1 MIEENRLCTQYLSNQ
16 IAFKIIE
23 EESDLDKSGKVENSI
38 GARNSEAISNLY
50 INEESNW
57 SDNDL
62 NEFQLEMFFNN
73 QIPTTI
79 LDQKSVLEKENKKNL
94 LGQVFT
100 PHILARFMVSLFKPD
115 LKPGHKIL
123 DPCIGPNTFLSYL
136 DDIDPSMEITGVELD
151 KSLITEI
158 TKAFYSKPNRKLTL
172 DNFFNISLTEK
183 FDIIVQNPPY
193 VRQELMMNGENSKSI
208 ALNSLPPLLKTI
220 PAKSNLYVYFLMK
233 SIFHLNDNGRLIAVI
248 YDSWLY
254 SDFGKVLKEA
264 FVSFGSIEGIYHF
277 KKNAFPDAE
286 VGATVI
292 DFKRIVNPKA
302 KSKLIKF
309 YSLKTIDEVSSY
321 GSKIKLPCKQIPVQE
336 FFTYRFNEET
346 VIDFKNGLFKP
357 IEKIS
362 SQPLQRGV
370 SSIANKF
377 FIQKEKIFE
386 ESIPFVKDVTSI
398 TSFNVKN
405 ELFYLLS
412 LNGHIS
418 EKTQKHLE
426 NAKKAI
432 LAEGEK
438 FKALKEQIEHNPNWY
453 KVQLKKPGN
462 LLFNY
467 YLRKNIDFLLN
478 EELYYSSDNFYI
490 LNVDKRLL
498 ANFAILNSSFTRIS
512 VLLHSRNQ
520 GNGLRKIQLY
530 EFKDIPV
537 IDTNKLSN
545 ETIAQLEI
553 AAEKLK
559 SIGRFSE
566 GKEAMI
572 NEIDEILIKEYNL
585 QSKIQITTT
594 QLYNNIQNI
603 FSIN

>member
-1 MIEENRLCTQYLSNQ
+1 MIATTTKDYSNKAIDWSNNILNDQ
-16 IAFKIIE
+16 QLELFFLNTELKLE
-23 EESDLDKSGKVENSI
+23 KTNSI
-38 GARNSEAISNLY
+38 L
-50 INEESNW
+50 
-57 SDNDL
+57 
-62 NEFQLEMFFNN
+62 
-73 QIPTTI
+73 
-79 LDQKSVLEKENKKNL
+79 KKENKKNL
-94 LGQVFT
+94 MGQVFT
-100 PHILARFMVSLFKPD
+100 PHLLAKFMVSLFKSD
-115 LKPGHKIL
+115 LKENNKIL

-136 DDIDPSMEITGVELD
+136 DDINSSIQITGVELD
-151 KSLITEI
+151 ESLISENI
-158 TKAFYSKPNRKLTL
+158 KEFYKKPNRQLIL
-172 DNFFNISLTEK
+172 DSFFNLPLANK
-183 FDIIVQNPPY
+183 FDFIVQNPPY
-193 VRQELMMNGENSKSI
+193 VRQELMMDGENSKLLALKSLSSI
-208 ALNSLPPLLKTI
+208 SQII
-220 PAKSNLYVYFLMK
+220 PAKSNLYVYFLLK
-233 SIFHLNDNGRLIAVI
+233 SIFHLADHGRMIAVI

-264 FVSFGSIEGIYHF
+264 FVRFGSIEGIYHF

-286 VGATVI
+286 VGATII
-292 DFKRIVNPKA
+292 DFKKIINPKE
-302 KSKLIKF
+302 KSKLIKL
-309 YSLKTIDEVSSY
+309 YSLKTIDEVSFY
-321 GSKIKLPCKQIPVQE
+321 GSKIKLPYKQIPVQE

-357 IEKIS
+357 IEKIN
-362 SQPLQRGV
+362 SQPIQRGI

-377 FIQKEKIFE
+377 FIQQQKTFE

-398 TSFNVKN
+398 TSFNIKN
-405 ELFYLLS
+405 ELFYLLA

-418 EKTQKHLE
+418 EKTKKHLDI
-426 NAKKAI
+426 AKKKI

-478 EELYYSSDNFYI
+478 EELHYSSDNFYI
-490 LNVDKRLL
+490 LNVDKHLL

-537 IDTNKLSN
+537 IDSNKLSN

-553 AAEKLK
+553 AGEKLK
-559 SIGRFSE
+559 SVGRFSE
-566 GKEAMI
+566 GKEKMI
-572 NEIDEILIKEYNL
+572 NEIDEIIIKEYNL

-594 QLYNNIQNI
+594 QLYNDIKNI

>member
-1 MIEENRLCTQYLSNQ
+1 MIATTTKDTNNRL
-16 IAFKIIE
+16 I
-23 EESDLDKSGKVENSI
+23 D
-38 GARNSEAISNLY
+38 
-50 INEESNW
+50 W
-57 SDNDL
+57 SDNIL
-62 NEFQLEMFFNN
+62 NDQQLELFFLNTELELEKTN
-73 QIPTTI
+73 SI
-79 LDQKSVLEKENKKNL
+79 LKKENKKNL
-94 LGQVFT
+94 MGQVFT
-100 PHILARFMVSLFKPD
+100 PHLLAKFMVSLFQSD
-115 LKPGHKIL
+115 LKENNKIL

-136 DDIDPSMEITGVELD
+136 DDINSSTQITGVELD
-151 KSLITEI
+151 ESLISENI
-158 TKAFYSKPNRKLTL
+158 REFYKKPNRQLIL
-172 DNFFNISLTEK
+172 DSFFNLPLANK
-183 FDIIVQNPPY
+183 FDFIVQNPPY
-193 VRQELMMNGENSKSI
+193 VRQELMMDGENSKLL
-208 ALNSLPPLLKTI
+208 ALKSLSSLSQII
-220 PAKSNLYVYFLMK
+220 PAKSNLYVYFLLK
-233 SIFHLNDNGRLIAVI
+233 SIFHLADHGRMIAVI

-264 FVSFGSIEGIYHF
+264 FVRFGSIEGIYHF

-292 DFKRIVNPKA
+292 DFKRIIKPKE
-302 KSKLIKF
+302 KNKLIKL
-309 YSLKTIDEVSSY
+309 YSLKTVDEVGFY
-321 GSKIKLPCKQIPVQE
+321 GSKIKLPFKQIPVQE

-357 IEKIS
+357 IEKIN
-362 SQPLQRGV
+362 SQPIQRGI

-377 FIQKEKIFE
+377 FIQQQKTFE

-398 TSFNVKN
+398 TSFNIKS
-405 ELFYLLS
+405 ELFYLLA

-418 EKTQKHLE
+418 EKTQKHLD
-426 NAKKAI
+426 NAKKEI

-478 EELYYSSDNFYI
+478 EELHYSSDNFYI
-490 LNVDKRLL
+490 LNVEKHLL
-498 ANFAILNSSFTRIS
+498 ANFAILNSSFTRIA

-537 IDTNKLSN
+537 IDSNKLSS

-553 AAEKLK
+553 AGEKLK
-559 SIGRFSE
+559 SVGRFSE
-566 GKEAMI
+566 GKEKMI

-594 QLYNNIQNI
+594 QLYNDIQNI
-603 FSIN
+603 FSII

>member
-1 MIEENRLCTQYLSNQ
+1 MIATTTKDNDTML
-16 IAFKIIE
+16 I
-23 EESDLDKSGKVENSI
+23 D
-38 GARNSEAISNLY
+38 
-50 INEESNW
+50 W
-57 SDNDL
+57 SDNVL
-62 NEFQLEMFFNN
+62 NDQQLELFFLNTELELEKTN
-73 QIPTTI
+73 SI
-79 LDQKSVLEKENKKNL
+79 LKKENKKNL
-94 LGQVFT
+94 MGQVFT
-100 PHILARFMVSLFKPD
+100 PHLLAKFMVSLFQSD
-115 LKPGHKIL
+115 LKENNKIL

-136 DDIDPSMEITGVELD
+136 DDINSSIQITGVELD
-151 KSLITEI
+151 ESLISENI
-158 TKAFYSKPNRKLTL
+158 KEFYKKPNRQLIL
-172 DNFFNISLTEK
+172 DSFFNLPLANK
-183 FDIIVQNPPY
+183 FDFIVQNPPY
-193 VRQELMMNGENSKSI
+193 VRQELMMNGENSKLL
-208 ALNSLPPLLKTI
+208 ALKSLSSLSQII
-220 PAKSNLYVYFLMK
+220 PAKSNLYVYFLLK
-233 SIFHLNDNGRLIAVI
+233 SFFHLADHGRMIAVI

-254 SDFGKVLKEA
+254 SDFGKVLKDA
-264 FVSFGSIEGIYHF
+264 FVRFGSIEGIYHF

-292 DFKRIVNPKA
+292 DFKRIINPKE
-302 KSKLIKF
+302 KNKLIKL
-309 YSLKTIDEVSSY
+309 YSLKTVDEVGFY
-321 GSKIKLPCKQIPVQE
+321 GSKIKLPFKQIPVQE
-336 FFTYRFNEET
+336 FFTYRFSEET
-346 VIDFKNGLFKP
+346 VIDFKIGLFKP
-357 IEKIS
+357 IEKIN
-362 SQPLQRGV
+362 SQPIQRGI

-377 FIQKEKIFE
+377 FIQQQKTFE

-398 TSFNVKN
+398 TFFNIKN
-405 ELFYLLS
+405 ELFYLLA

-418 EKTQKHLE
+418 EKTQKHLD
-426 NAKKAI
+426 NAKKEI

-478 EELYYSSDNFYI
+478 EELHYSSDNFYI
-490 LNVDKRLL
+490 LNVEKHLL

-537 IDTNKLSN
+537 VDSNKLSN

-559 SIGRFSE
+559 SVSRFSE
-566 GKEAMI
+566 GKEEMI

-594 QLYNNIQNI
+594 QLYNDIQNI

>member
-1 MIEENRLCTQYLSNQ
+1 MIVTTTKDYSDKVMDWANNILNDQQLELFFLNTGLG
-16 IAFKIIE
+16 IE
-23 EESDLDKSGKVENSI
+23 KPNSI
-38 GARNSEAISNLY
+38 
-50 INEESNW
+50 
-57 SDNDL
+57 L
-62 NEFQLEMFFNN
+62 N
-73 QIPTTI
+73 
-79 LDQKSVLEKENKKNL
+79 KENKKNL

-100 PHILARFMVSLFKPD
+100 PHILAKFMVSLFKSD
-115 LKPGHKIL
+115 LKENNKIL

-136 DDIDPSMEITGVELD
+136 DDINSSIQITGVELD
-151 KSLITEI
+151 ESLISESI
-158 TKAFYSKPNRKLTL
+158 IEFYKKHDRQLIL
-172 DNFFNISLTEK
+172 DSFFNLPLANK
-183 FDIIVQNPPY
+183 FDFIVQNPPY
-193 VRQELMMNGENSKSI
+193 VRQELMMDGENSKLL
-208 ALNSLPPLLKTI
+208 ALKSLSSLSQII
-220 PAKSNLYVYFLMK
+220 PAKSNLYVYFLLK
-233 SIFHLNDNGRLIAVI
+233 SIFHLADHGRMIAVI

-264 FVSFGSIEGIYHF
+264 FVRFGSIEGIYHF

-292 DFKRIVNPKA
+292 DFKKIINLKE
-302 KSKLIKF
+302 KNKLIKL
-309 YSLKTIDEVSSY
+309 YSLKTIDEVGFY
-321 GSKIKLPCKQIPVQE
+321 GSKIKLPFKQIPVQE

-357 IEKIS
+357 IEKIN
-362 SQPLQRGV
+362 SQPIQRGI

-377 FIQKEKIFE
+377 FIQQEKTFE

-398 TSFNVKN
+398 TSFNIKN
-405 ELFYLLS
+405 ELFYLLA
-412 LNGHIS
+412 LNGYIS
-418 EKTQKHLE
+418 EKTKKHLD
-426 NAKKAI
+426 NAKKEI
-432 LAEGEK
+432 VEEGEK

-453 KVQLKKPGN
+453 KVRLKKPGN

-478 EELYYSSDNFYI
+478 EELHFSSDNFYI
-490 LNVDKRLL
+490 LNVEKHLL

-537 IDTNKLSN
+537 IDSNKLSN

-553 AAEKLK
+553 SAEKLK
-559 SIGRFSE
+559 SVARFSE
-566 GKEAMI
+566 GKKEMI
-572 NEIDEILIKEYNL
+572 NEIDEILIKEYNS
-585 QSKIQITTT
+585 QSKIQITTA
-594 QLYNNIQNI
+594 QLYNDIQNV

>member
-1 MIEENRLCTQYLSNQ
+1 MIATTTKDNDSR
-16 IAFKIIE
+16 II
-23 EESDLDKSGKVENSI
+23 DC
-38 GARNSEAISNLY
+38 
-50 INEESNW
+50 
-57 SDNDL
+57 SDNVL
-62 NEFQLEMFFNN
+62 NDQQMELFFLNTELE
-73 QIPTTI
+73 
-79 LDQKSVLEKENKKNL
+79 LEKTNPILKKGNKKNL
-94 LGQVFT
+94 MGQVFT
-100 PHILARFMVSLFKPD
+100 PHLLAKFMVSLFQSD
-115 LKPGHKIL
+115 LKENSKIL

-136 DDIDPSMEITGVELD
+136 DDINSSIQITGIELD
-151 KSLITEI
+151 ESLISENI
-158 TKAFYSKPNRKLTL
+158 KEFYKKPNRQLIL
-172 DNFFNISLTEK
+172 DSFFNLPLANK
-183 FDIIVQNPPY
+183 FDFIVQNPPY
-193 VRQELMMNGENSKSI
+193 VRQELMMTGENSKLL
-208 ALNSLPPLLKTI
+208 ALKSLSSLSQII
-220 PAKSNLYVYFLMK
+220 PAKSNLYVYFLLK
-233 SIFHLNDNGRLIAVI
+233 SIFHLADHGRMIAVI

-254 SDFGKVLKEA
+254 SDFGRVLKDA
-264 FVSFGSIEGIYHF
+264 FIRLGSIEGIYHF
-277 KKNAFPDAE
+277 KKNAFPDVE

-292 DFKRIVNPKA
+292 DFKRIINPKE
-302 KSKLIKF
+302 KNKLIKL
-309 YSLKTIDEVSSY
+309 YSLKTVDEVGFY
-321 GSKIKLPCKQIPVQE
+321 GSKIKLPFKQIPVQE
-336 FFTYRFNEET
+336 FFTYRFSEET
-346 VIDFKNGLFKP
+346 VIDFKIGLFKP
-357 IEKIS
+357 IEKIN
-362 SQPLQRGV
+362 SQPIQRGI

-377 FIQKEKIFE
+377 FIQQQKTFE

-405 ELFYLLS
+405 ELFYLLA

-418 EKTQKHLE
+418 EKTQKHLD
-426 NAKKAI
+426 NAKKEI

-490 LNVDKRLL
+490 LNVEKQLL

-530 EFKDIPV
+530 EFKEIPV
-537 IDTNKLSN
+537 IDSNKISN

-559 SIGRFSE
+559 SVNRFSE
-566 GKEAMI
+566 GKEEMI

-594 QLYNNIQNI
+594 QLYKDIQNI

>member
-1 MIEENRLCTQYLSNQ
+1 MITTTTKDNDTEL
-16 IAFKIIE
+16 
-23 EESDLDKSGKVENSI
+23 LD
-38 GARNSEAISNLY
+38 
-50 INEESNW
+50 W
-57 SDNDL
+57 SDNIL
-62 NEFQLEMFFNN
+62 NDQQLELFFLNTELELEKTN
-73 QIPTTI
+73 SI
-79 LDQKSVLEKENKKNL
+79 LKKENKKNL
-94 LGQVFT
+94 MGQVFT
-100 PHILARFMVSLFKPD
+100 PHLLAKFMVSLFQPD
-115 LKPGHKIL
+115 LKENSKIL

-136 DDIDPSMEITGVELD
+136 DNIDSSIQITGVELD
-151 KSLITEI
+151 ESLISENI
-158 TKAFYSKPNRKLTL
+158 KEFYKKANRQLIL
-172 DNFFNISLTEK
+172 DSFFNLPLANK
-183 FDIIVQNPPY
+183 FDFIVQNPPY
-193 VRQELMMNGENSKSI
+193 VRQELMMNGENSKLL
-208 ALNSLPPLLKTI
+208 ALKSLSSLSQII
-220 PAKSNLYVYFLMK
+220 PAKSNLYVYFLLK
-233 SIFHLNDNGRLIAVI
+233 SIFHLADHGRMIAVI

-264 FVSFGSIEGIYHF
+264 FLRLGSIEGIYHF

-292 DFKRIVNPKA
+292 DFKRIINTKE
-302 KSKLIKF
+302 KNKLIKL
-309 YSLKTIDEVSSY
+309 YSLKTVDEVGFY
-321 GSKIKLPCKQIPVQE
+321 GSKIKLPFKQIPVQE
-336 FFTYRFNEET
+336 FFTYRFSEET
-346 VIDFKNGLFKP
+346 VIDFKIGLFKP
-357 IEKIS
+357 IEKIN
-362 SQPLQRGV
+362 SQPIQRGI

-377 FIQKEKIFE
+377 FIQQQKTFE

-398 TSFNVKN
+398 TSFNIKN
-405 ELFYLLS
+405 ELFYLLA

-418 EKTQKHLE
+418 EKTQKHLD
-426 NAKKAI
+426 NAKKEI

-478 EELYYSSDNFYI
+478 EELHYSSDNFYI
-490 LNVDKRLL
+490 LNVEKHLL

-537 IDTNKLSN
+537 IDSNKLSN
-545 ETIAQLEI
+545 ETIAQLEV

-559 SIGRFSE
+559 SIDRFSE
-566 GKEAMI
+566 GKDEMI

-594 QLYNNIQNI
+594 QLYNDIRNI

>member
-1 MIEENRLCTQYLSNQ
+1 MITTTTKDNDTEL
-16 IAFKIIE
+16 
-23 EESDLDKSGKVENSI
+23 LD
-38 GARNSEAISNLY
+38 
-50 INEESNW
+50 W
-57 SDNDL
+57 SDNIL
-62 NEFQLEMFFNN
+62 NDQQLELFFLNTELELEKTN
-73 QIPTTI
+73 SI
-79 LDQKSVLEKENKKNL
+79 LKKENKKNL
-94 LGQVFT
+94 MGQVFT
-100 PHILARFMVSLFKPD
+100 PHLLAKFMVSLFQPD
-115 LKPGHKIL
+115 LKENSKIL

-136 DDIDPSMEITGVELD
+136 DNIDSSIQITGVELD
-151 KSLITEI
+151 ESLISENI
-158 TKAFYSKPNRKLTL
+158 KEFYKKANRQLIL
-172 DNFFNISLTEK
+172 DSFFNLPLANK
-183 FDIIVQNPPY
+183 FDFIVQNPPY
-193 VRQELMMNGENSKSI
+193 VRQELMMNGENSKLL
-208 ALNSLPPLLKTI
+208 ALKSLSSLSQII
-220 PAKSNLYVYFLMK
+220 PAKSNLYVYFLLK
-233 SIFHLNDNGRLIAVI
+233 SIFHLADHGRMIAVI

-254 SDFGKVLKEA
+254 SDFGKVLKQA
-264 FVSFGSIEGIYHF
+264 FLRLGSIEGIYHF

-292 DFKRIVNPKA
+292 DFKRIINTKE
-302 KSKLIKF
+302 KNKLIKL
-309 YSLKTIDEVSSY
+309 YSLKTVDEVGFY
-321 GSKIKLPCKQIPVQE
+321 GSKIKLPFKQIPVQE
-336 FFTYRFNEET
+336 FFTYRFSEET
-346 VIDFKNGLFKP
+346 VIDFKIGLFKP
-357 IEKIS
+357 IEKINS
-362 SQPLQRGV
+362 HPIQRGI

-377 FIQKEKIFE
+377 FIQQQKTFE

-398 TSFNVKN
+398 TSFNIKN
-405 ELFYLLS
+405 ELFYLLA

-418 EKTQKHLE
+418 EKTQKHLD
-426 NAKKAI
+426 NAKKEI

-478 EELYYSSDNFYI
+478 EELHYSSDNFYI
-490 LNVDKRLL
+490 LNVEKHLL

-537 IDTNKLSN
+537 IDSNKLSN
-545 ETIAQLEI
+545 ETIAQLEV

-559 SIGRFSE
+559 SIDRFSE
-566 GKEAMI
+566 GKDEMI

-594 QLYNNIQNI
+594 QLYNDIRNI

>member
-1 MIEENRLCTQYLSNQ
+1 MIVTTTNDYSDKVMDCANNILNDQQLELFFRNTELV
-16 IAFKIIE
+16 IE
-23 EESDLDKSGKVENSI
+23 KTNSI
-38 GARNSEAISNLY
+38 L
-50 INEESNW
+50 
-57 SDNDL
+57 
-62 NEFQLEMFFNN
+62 
-73 QIPTTI
+73 
-79 LDQKSVLEKENKKNL
+79 KKENKKNL

-100 PHILARFMVSLFKPD
+100 PPILAKFMVSLFKSD
-115 LKPGHKIL
+115 LKENNKIL

-136 DDIDPSMEITGVELD
+136 DDINSSIQITGVELD
-151 KSLITEI
+151 ESLISKNIIE
-158 TKAFYSKPNRKLTL
+158 FYKKNNRQLIL
-172 DNFFNISLTEK
+172 DSFFNLPLANK
-183 FDIIVQNPPY
+183 FDFIVQNPPY
-193 VRQELMMNGENSKSI
+193 VRQELMMDGENSKLL
-208 ALNSLPPLLKTI
+208 ALKSLSSLSQII
-220 PAKSNLYVYFLMK
+220 PAKSNLYVYFLLK
-233 SIFHLNDNGRLIAVI
+233 SIFHLADHGRMIAVI

-264 FVSFGSIEGIYHF
+264 FVRFGSIEGIYHF

-292 DFKRIVNPKA
+292 DFKKIINLKE
-302 KSKLIKF
+302 KNKLIKL
-309 YSLKTIDEVSSY
+309 YSLKTIDEVGFY
-321 GSKIKLPCKQIPVQE
+321 GSKIKLPFKQIPVQE

-357 IEKIS
+357 IEKIN
-362 SQPLQRGV
+362 SQPIQRGI

-377 FIQKEKIFE
+377 FIQQEKTFE

-398 TSFNVKN
+398 TSFNIKN
-405 ELFYLLS
+405 ELFYLLA
-412 LNGHIS
+412 LNGYIS
-418 EKTQKHLE
+418 EKTKKHLD
-426 NAKKAI
+426 NAKKEI
-432 LAEGEK
+432 VEEGEK

-453 KVQLKKPGN
+453 KVRLKKPGN

-478 EELYYSSDNFYI
+478 EELHFSSDNFYI
-490 LNVDKRLL
+490 LNVEKHLL

-537 IDTNKLSN
+537 IDSNKLSN

-553 AAEKLK
+553 SAEKLK
-559 SIGRFSE
+559 SVGRFSE
-566 GKEAMI
+566 EKEEMI

-585 QSKIQITTT
+585 
-594 QLYNNIQNI
+594 
-603 FSIN
+603 

>member
-1 MIEENRLCTQYLSNQ
+1 MIATTTKDNDITL
-16 IAFKIIE
+16 I
-23 EESDLDKSGKVENSI
+23 D
-38 GARNSEAISNLY
+38 
-50 INEESNW
+50 W
-57 SDNDL
+57 SDNVL
-62 NEFQLEMFFNN
+62 NDQQLELFFLNTELELEKTN
-73 QIPTTI
+73 SI
-79 LDQKSVLEKENKKNL
+79 LKKENKKNL
-94 LGQVFT
+94 MGQVFT
-100 PHILARFMVSLFKPD
+100 PHLLAKFMVSLFQSD
-115 LKPGHKIL
+115 LKENNKIL

-136 DDIDPSMEITGVELD
+136 DDINSSIQITGVELD
-151 KSLITEI
+151 ESLISENI
-158 TKAFYSKPNRKLTL
+158 KEFYKKPNRQLIL
-172 DNFFNISLTEK
+172 DSFFNLPLVNK
-183 FDIIVQNPPY
+183 FDFIVQNPPY
-193 VRQELMMNGENSKSI
+193 VRQELMMNGENSKLL
-208 ALNSLPPLLKTI
+208 ALKSLSSLSQII
-220 PAKSNLYVYFLMK
+220 PAKSNLYVYFLLK
-233 SIFHLNDNGRLIAVI
+233 SIFHLADHGRMIAVI

-254 SDFGKVLKEA
+254 SDFGKVLKDA
-264 FVSFGSIEGIYHF
+264 FVRFGSIEGIYHF

-292 DFKRIVNPKA
+292 DFKRIINPKE
-302 KSKLIKF
+302 KNKLIKL
-309 YSLKTIDEVSSY
+309 YSLKTVDEVGFY
-321 GSKIKLPCKQIPVQE
+321 GSKIKLPFKQIPVQE
-336 FFTYRFNEET
+336 FFTYRFSEET
-346 VIDFKNGLFKP
+346 VIDFKIDLFKP
-357 IEKIS
+357 IEKIN
-362 SQPLQRGV
+362 SQPIQRGI

-377 FIQKEKIFE
+377 FIQQQKTFE

-398 TSFNVKN
+398 TSFNIKN
-405 ELFYLLS
+405 ELFYLLA

-426 NAKKAI
+426 NAKKEI

-478 EELYYSSDNFYI
+478 EELHYSSDNFYI
-490 LNVDKRLL
+490 LNVEKHLL

-537 IDTNKLSN
+537 IDSNKLSN

-559 SIGRFSE
+559 SVSRFSE
-566 GKEAMI
+566 GKEEMI

-594 QLYNNIQNI
+594 QLYNDIQNI

>member
-1 MIEENRLCTQYLSNQ
+1 MIATTTKDNDSRL
-16 IAFKIIE
+16 I
-23 EESDLDKSGKVENSI
+23 D
-38 GARNSEAISNLY
+38 
-50 INEESNW
+50 W
-57 SDNDL
+57 SDNIL
-62 NEFQLEMFFNN
+62 NDQQLELFFLNKE
-73 QIPTTI
+73 
-79 LDQKSVLEKENKKNL
+79 LELEKTNSILKKKNKKNL
-94 LGQVFT
+94 MGQVFT
-100 PHILARFMVSLFKPD
+100 PHLLAKFMVSLFQSD
-115 LKPGHKIL
+115 LKENNKIL

-136 DDIDPSMEITGVELD
+136 DDINSSIQITGVELD
-151 KSLITEI
+151 ESLISEKI
-158 TKAFYSKPNRKLTL
+158 KEFYKKPNRQLIL
-172 DNFFNISLTEK
+172 DSFFNLPLANK
-183 FDIIVQNPPY
+183 FDFIVQNPPY
-193 VRQELMMNGENSKSI
+193 VRQELMMDGENSKLL
-208 ALNSLPPLLKTI
+208 ALKSLSSLSQII
-220 PAKSNLYVYFLMK
+220 PAKSNLYVYFLLK
-233 SIFHLNDNGRLIAVI
+233 SIFHLADHGRMIAVI

-264 FVSFGSIEGIYHF
+264 FVRFGSIEGIYHF

-292 DFKRIVNPKA
+292 DFKRIINLKE
-302 KSKLIKF
+302 KNKLIKL
-309 YSLKTIDEVSSY
+309 YSLKTIDEVGFY
-321 GSKIKLPCKQIPVQE
+321 GSKIKLPFKQIPVQE

-357 IEKIS
+357 IEKIN
-362 SQPLQRGV
+362 SQPIQRGI

-377 FIQKEKIFE
+377 FIQQQKTFE

-398 TSFNVKN
+398 TSFNIKS
-405 ELFYLLS
+405 ELFYLLA

-418 EKTQKHLE
+418 EKTKKHLDY
-426 NAKKAI
+426 AKKEI

-478 EELYYSSDNFYI
+478 EELHYSSDNFYI
-490 LNVDKRLL
+490 LNVEKDLL

-537 IDTNKLSN
+537 IDSNKLSN

-559 SIGRFSE
+559 SVSRFSE
-566 GKEAMI
+566 GKEKMI

-585 QSKIQITTT
+585 QSKIQITTE
-594 QLYNNIQNI
+594 QLYSDIQNI

>member
-1 MIEENRLCTQYLSNQ
+1 MIATTTRDNDSR
-16 IAFKIIE
+16 II
-23 EESDLDKSGKVENSI
+23 D
-38 GARNSEAISNLY
+38 
-50 INEESNW
+50 W
-57 SDNDL
+57 SDNIL
-62 NEFQLEMFFNN
+62 NDQQLELFFLNTELELEKTN
-73 QIPTTI
+73 SI
-79 LDQKSVLEKENKKNL
+79 LKKENKKNL
-94 LGQVFT
+94 MGQVFT
-100 PHILARFMVSLFKPD
+100 PHLLAKFMVSLFQSG
-115 LKPGHKIL
+115 LKENNKIL

-136 DDIDPSMEITGVELD
+136 DNINSSIQITGVELD
-151 KSLITEI
+151 ESLISENI
-158 TKAFYSKPNRKLTL
+158 KEFYRKPNRQLIL
-172 DNFFNISLTEK
+172 DSFFNLPLANK
-183 FDIIVQNPPY
+183 FDFIVQNPPY
-193 VRQELMMNGENSKSI
+193 VRQELMMDGENSKLL
-208 ALNSLPPLLKTI
+208 ALKSLSSLSQII
-220 PAKSNLYVYFLMK
+220 PAKSNLYVYFLLK
-233 SIFHLNDNGRLIAVI
+233 SIFHLADHGRMIAVI

-254 SDFGKVLKEA
+254 SDFGKVLKDA
-264 FVSFGSIEGIYHF
+264 FVRFGSIEGIYHF

-292 DFKRIVNPKA
+292 DFKRIINPKE
-302 KSKLIKF
+302 KNKLIKL
-309 YSLKTIDEVSSY
+309 YSLKTVDEVGFY
-321 GSKIKLPCKQIPVQE
+321 GSKIKLPFKQIPVQE

-346 VIDFKNGLFKP
+346 VIDFKIGLFKP
-357 IEKIS
+357 IEKIN
-362 SQPLQRGV
+362 SQPIQRGI

-377 FIQKEKIFE
+377 FIQQQKIFE

-398 TSFNVKN
+398 TSFNIKN
-405 ELFYLLS
+405 ELFYLLA
-412 LNGHIS
+412 LNRHIS
-418 EKTQKHLE
+418 EKTQKHLD
-426 NAKKAI
+426 NAKKEI

-438 FKALKEQIEHNPNWY
+438 FKAVKQQIEHNPNWY

-478 EELYYSSDNFYI
+478 EELHYSSDNFYI
-490 LNVDKRLL
+490 LNVEKHLL

-537 IDTNKLSN
+537 IDSNKLSN
-545 ETIAQLEI
+545 ETIAKLEI

-559 SIGRFSE
+559 SVSRFSE
-566 GKEAMI
+566 GKEEMI

-594 QLYNNIQNI
+594 QLYNDIQNI

>member
-1 MIEENRLCTQYLSNQ
+1 MIITSTKDYSDKEMDWSNN
-16 IAFKIIE
+16 I
-23 EESDLDKSGKVENSI
+23 
-38 GARNSEAISNLY
+38 
-50 INEESNW
+50 
-57 SDNDL
+57 L
-62 NEFQLEMFFNN
+62 NEPQLELFFQNTELV
-73 QIPTTI
+73 IEKTDSI
-79 LDQKSVLEKENKKNL
+79 LNKENKKNL

-100 PHILARFMVSLFKPD
+100 PHILAKFMVSLFKFD
-115 LKPGHKIL
+115 LKENNKIL
-123 DPCIGPNTFLSYL
+123 DTCIGPNTFLSYL
-136 DDIDPSMEITGVELD
+136 DDINSSIQITGVELD
-151 KSLITEI
+151 ESLISENI
-158 TKAFYSKPNRKLTL
+158 REFYKKPNRQLIL
-172 DNFFNISLTEK
+172 DSFFNLPLANK
-183 FDIIVQNPPY
+183 FDFIVQNPPY
-193 VRQELMMNGENSKSI
+193 VRQELMMDGENSKLL
-208 ALNSLPPLLKTI
+208 ALKSLSSLSQII
-220 PAKSNLYVYFLMK
+220 PAKSNLYVYFLLK
-233 SIFHLNDNGRLIAVI
+233 SIFHLADNGRMIAVI

-264 FVSFGSIEGIYHF
+264 FVRLGSIEGIYHF

-292 DFKRIVNPKA
+292 DFKRIINPKE
-302 KSKLIKF
+302 KNKLIKL
-309 YSLKTIDEVSSY
+309 YSLKTIDEVSFY
-321 GSKIKLPCKQIPVQE
+321 GSKIKLPYKQIPVQE

-357 IEKIS
+357 IEKIN
-362 SQPLQRGV
+362 SQPIQRGI

-377 FIQKEKIFE
+377 FIQQQKVFE

-398 TSFNVKN
+398 TSFNIKN
-405 ELFYLLS
+405 ELFYLLA
-412 LNGHIS
+412 LKGHIS
-418 EKTQKHLE
+418 EKTKKHLDF
-426 NAKKAI
+426 AKKEI

-478 EELYYSSDNFYI
+478 EELHYSSDNFYI
-490 LNVDKRLL
+490 LNVEKHLL

-530 EFKDIPV
+530 EFKGIPV
-537 IDTNKLSN
+537 IDSNKLSN
-545 ETIAQLEI
+545 KTIAQLEI

-559 SIGRFSE
+559 SVGRFSE
-566 GKEAMI
+566 GKDEMI

-585 QSKIQITTT
+585 ESKIQITTT
-594 QLYNNIQNI
+594 QLYNDIQNI